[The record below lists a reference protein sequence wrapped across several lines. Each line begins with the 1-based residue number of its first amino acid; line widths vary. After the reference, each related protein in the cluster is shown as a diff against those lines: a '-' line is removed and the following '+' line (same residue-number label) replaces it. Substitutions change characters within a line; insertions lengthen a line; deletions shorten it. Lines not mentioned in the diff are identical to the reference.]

1 MNTKSEI
8 RPEAEIRGVLEA
20 YKRKMPGGGEFIII
34 ENHAKIATI
43 VEVLSWVLNESH

>member
-1 MNTKSEI
+1 MKTDMKSESEI
-8 RPEAEIRGVLEA
+8 RNVLDA

-43 VEVLSWVLNESH
+43 VEVLEWVLNESN